1 MSESLCC
8 HKNQNHYIKAKPSSS
23 SSSSSSQTTITTT
36 TTIATITTITGTKDL
51 MVKLVGAV
59 ST

>member
-8 HKNQNHYIKAKPSSS
+8 HKNQNHYIKAKPSS

>member
-8 HKNQNHYIKAKPSSS
+8 HKNQNHYIKAKPS